1 MCVLLSRKFFRL
13 LSLIINTNPPTFVGG
28 FLRLHHSKF
37 SFHKYMLKAPLFCL
51 ITWSFLLGAFSVQRG
66 SFYFLSTLAFPLVL
80 CVFRGERRFFR
91 LELRDEILEL
101 SIVSSTL
108 KSNTQ
113 LLQSNIY
120 NLK

>member
-1 MCVLLSRKFFRL
+1 MLEVRLSHQLNGWFWF
-13 LSLIINTNPPTFVGG
+13 
-28 FLRLHHSKF
+28 
-37 SFHKYMLKAPLFCL
+37 
-51 ITWSFLLGAFSVQRG
+51 GASSVQRG
-66 SFYFLSTLAFPLVL
+66 YSILSVLAFPLVL
-80 CVFRGERRFFR
+80 CVFRGGRRFFR